1 MLIMSFIYGLW
12 ILLIKTML
20 YFPFYNCV
28 FFVCEIGLQILLV
41 FIMGVLTSFISARDK
56 FKDLFFKEHNR
67 ENHFLETKESI
78 IESE

>member
-1 MLIMSFIYGLW
+1 
-12 ILLIKTML
+12 
-20 YFPFYNCV
+20 
-28 FFVCEIGLQILLV
+28 
-41 FIMGVLTSFISARDK
+41 MGVLTSFISARDK